1 MSQSIPFSFGPLGFD
16 TSEVFYARLGPE
28 IYKTE
33 HLLQAL
39 YQLLWLP
46 GYFGFNWDALDDCL
60 TDLSWIQEKRVVLEH
75 AGLPNIPEADL
86 KIYLEIL
93 RDSVLDWKDE
103 DDHCFEVVFN
113 AEDRDRVI
121 ELLRP

>member
-1 MSQSIPFSFGPLGFD
+1 MNNSIPFSFGPLSFD
-16 TSEVFYARLGPE
+16 TGEVFYARLGPE
-28 IYKTE
+28 IHKTE

-46 GYFGFNWDALDDCL
+46 GYFGFNWNALHDCL
-60 TDLSWIQEKRVVLEH
+60 TDLSWIREKRVVLEH
-75 AGLPNIPEADL
+75 TKLPNIPNSEL

-93 RDSVLDWKDE
+93 RDATLDWSNV
-103 DDHCFEVVFN
+103 DDHCLEVVFN
-113 AEDRDRVI
+113 RHDQDRVI

>member
-1 MSQSIPFSFGPLGFD
+1 MNQSVPFSFGPLGFD
-16 TSEVFYARLGPE
+16 TSEVFYARLGPD
-28 IYKTE
+28 IYKPE

-46 GYFGFNWDALDDCL
+46 GYFGFNWNALHDCL
-60 TDLSWIQEKRVVLEH
+60 TDLSWVREKRVVLEH
-75 AGLPNIPEADL
+75 AGLPKIPESDL

-93 RDSVLDWKDE
+93 RDAVLDWKDE
-103 DDHCFEVVFN
+103 DDHSFEVVFN
-113 AEDRDRVI
+113 AQDRNRVI

>member
-1 MSQSIPFSFGPLGFD
+1 
-16 TSEVFYARLGPE
+16 
-28 IYKTE
+28 
-33 HLLQAL
+33 
-39 YQLLWLP
+39 LLWLP

>member
-1 MSQSIPFSFGPLGFD
+1 MSQSVPFSFEPVGFD
-16 TSEVFYARLGPE
+16 TSEVFYAHLSPE

-46 GYFGFNWDALDDCL
+46 GYFGFNWNALHDCL
-60 TDLSWIQEKRVVLEH
+60 TDLSWIREKRVVLEH

-86 KIYLEIL
+86 KIYLETL

-103 DDHCFEVVFN
+103 DDHCFEVVFD
-113 AEDRDRVI
+113 AQDRDRVI
-121 ELLRP
+121 ELLRL

>member
-1 MSQSIPFSFGPLGFD
+1 MSQSVPFSFGPLGFD

-46 GYFGFNWDALDDCL
+46 GYFGFNWNALHDCL

-75 AGLPNIPEADL
+75 AGLPNIPEAEL

-113 AEDRDRVI
+113 AQDRDRVV